1 MSDMFKWVNERIIL
15 QAFEPEQVS
24 LLCSHLNHPELVGR
38 RYLPWEFPDDLPLSC
53 QQAEAIYKKW
63 IEKQNGFNL
72 AIILPEGRELIGHIN
87 CDWGWDTH
95 CPQVSVVVY
104 PEYQRCGYASEG
116 LRIIL
121 DYLFLNTPAYNIS
134 GWIEDWNYPALEFAL
149 NCGFTQSGR
158 SRRERLRNGVYSDS
172 ILFDMLRDEWLER
185 KESDSHGA

>member
-63 IEKQNGFNL
+63 IEKQKGFNL
-72 AIILPEGRELIGHIN
+72 AIVLPEGRELIGHIN

-95 CPQVSVVVY
+95 CPYVSLVVY
-104 PEYQRCGYASEG
+104 APYQRNGYAGEALG
-116 LRIIL
+116 I
-121 DYLFLNTPAYNIS
+121 FLEYIFNNTPAYNIS
-134 GWIEDWNYPALEFAL
+134 SRIEEWNMPALEFAQKS
-149 NCGFTQSGR
+149 GFTKCGR
-158 SRRERLRNGVYSDS
+158 SRRVRIRNGVSCDC
-172 ILFDMLRDEWLER
+172 ILVDMLKDEWLTR
-185 KESDSHGA
+185 PRGYPHGS